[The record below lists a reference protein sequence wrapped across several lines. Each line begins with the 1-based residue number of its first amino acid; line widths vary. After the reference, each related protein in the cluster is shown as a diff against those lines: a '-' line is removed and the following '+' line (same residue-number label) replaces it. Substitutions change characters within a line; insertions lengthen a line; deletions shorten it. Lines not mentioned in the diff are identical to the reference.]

1 MKCLAPHPLRRDP
14 CFLTLESVAFF
25 LSFFFII
32 PGILSKLDIL
42 FSNSLVSWLRLDRK
56 EKEGC
61 GRWTVGGWDAGERR
75 SRRGK
80 CLHDLHINSYSLA
93 RERSGHLPIIMC
105 ALWYLMEMVLY
116 LPHQKLICP
125 RDTQAQHSK
134 NEIPSGPASGT
145 ESEAISIRSPRECI

>member
-32 PGILSKLDIL
+32 PGILSNLDIL

-61 GRWTVGGWDAGERR
+61 GRWTVGGWDAEGPEGENAYMT
-75 SRRGK
+75 
-80 CLHDLHINSYSLA
+80 C
-93 RERSGHLPIIMC
+93 
-105 ALWYLMEMVLY
+105 
-116 LPHQKLICP
+116 
-125 RDTQAQHSK
+125 
-134 NEIPSGPASGT
+134 
-145 ESEAISIRSPRECI
+145 ISIATH